1 MSQFL
6 ELKDLIRI
14 IQNHLILL
22 LSVLL
27 LTTATGIIISL
38 SLPKEYKAEVDLLVN
53 YSSQSNQGSLS
64 VSEVETNLRLIET
77 YKYILK
83 SPRILGIVAE
93 RTEDNDTAKLLKKN
107 ISVSSNSDS
116 QIISIAANALT
127 PQQAVD
133 IVNITAETF
142 KEETYNLMQ
151 IDNIQILSYAEE
163 QDSTTP
169 VKPRLIISTG
179 ISFTIGLFLAFLIVF
194 IREAFF
200 TKLNNQEK
208 VERMLNAPYLGS
220 LPKLPAKPNINNSH
234 SPKNPYSKFL
244 ISSSESNSPAME
256 LYREIR
262 TNIQFL
268 LKKEKTK
275 VLLVTSSGASEG
287 KSLTTGNLAIS
298 MAMDGVKTVII
309 DMDLRKGVGS
319 QLFHLPSNKGVST
332 YLHGITPLNE
342 IIQRTDIPK
351 LFFISAG
358 PLPPNPTELL
368 SSDRLSSMINT
379 LKKEVDLILIDT
391 PPLIVSDAAV
401 LSSRVDGCIFLIN
414 ARKTRMETAKKN
426 LDKLNRVGANII
438 GVILNKTKKEK
449 SQTYYY

>member
-1 MSQFL
+1 MNQSL
-6 ELKDLIRI
+6 TLKELFQIL
-14 IQNHLILL
+14 QNHFWLILSIIFL
-22 LSVLL
+22 V
-27 LTTATGIIISL
+27 TASGIILSL
-38 SLPKEYKAEVDLLVN
+38 SLPKEYEAKVDLLVN
-53 YSSQSNQGSLS
+53 YSPENNQGSLS
-64 VSEVETNLRLIET
+64 VGEVETNLRLIST

-83 SPRILGIVAE
+83 SPRVLEIVAE
-93 RTEDNDTAKLLKKN
+93 RTEENDNVQCLN
-107 ISVSSNSDS
+107 EQISVTSSSDS
-116 QIISIAANALT
+116 QIISITATALN
-127 PQQAVD
+127 PNQAVD
-133 IVNITAETF
+133 IVNNTAETF

-151 IDNIQILSYAEE
+151 IDNIQILSYAQE

-169 VKPRLIISTG
+169 VKPSLILSAG
-179 ISFTIGLFLAFLIVF
+179 ISFTIGIFLAILIVF

-220 LPKLPAKPNINNSH
+220 VPKLPPQSNLNNKH
-234 SPKNPYSKFL
+234 SPNNTYSKFL
-244 ISSSESNSPAME
+244 ISSSEANSPAME

-298 MAMDGVKTVII
+298 MAMDGVKTVVI

-319 QLFHLPSNKGVST
+319 QLFHLPSKKGISN

-401 LSSRVDGCIFLIN
+401 LSSRVDGCLFLIN

-426 LDKLNRVGANII
+426 LNKLNRVGANII